1 LLRGVVAGRMSA
13 IVKRVRAGQKH
24 SPATAVLVALG
35 FVVVVFFLVTYGQQL
50 LMEHG
55 LKDKAAAQRIANAAL
70 RDENSRLKSSLLYY
84 QSDKYIEQR
93 AREDLNLRRPEEEI
107 IVPIR
112 VAPDT
117 SSGSPTAIEKPVTTI
132 PPNTATDGEVPN
144 WQKWL
149 NLFAPN

>member
-1 LLRGVVAGRMSA
+1 MSA
-13 IVKRVRAGQKH
+13 IVKKVRAGQKH

-35 FVVVVFFLVTYGQQL
+35 FVVVVFFLLTYGQQL

-55 LKDKAAAQRIANAAL
+55 LKEKAASQRIANAAL
-70 RDENSRLKSSLLYY
+70 SDENNRLRSSLLYY
-84 QSDKYIEQR
+84 QSVKYIEQR

-117 SSGSPTAIEKPVTTI
+117 SAGNPPAVETPVPTVPTNAS
-132 PPNTATDGEVPN
+132 TDTETPN
-144 WQKWL
+144 WEKWL